1 MDDYRGTPADGFYY
15 KMIIGDSE
23 KIYRWKSDIVSDI
36 LIFNLEEYRIY
47 QCFCYGREENIYDI
61 TEEIKHCC
69 NYERKRRIEEAKKT
83 IIKLKKKSKVNF
95 GDLI

>member
-61 TEEIKHCC
+61 TEEIKRYC
-69 NYERKRRIEEAKKT
+69 NYERKR
-83 IIKLKKKSKVNF
+83 KKKKDGGSEKDNCKIKKEKQGRF
-95 GDLI
+95 